1 MEILNLTIGELKKLY
16 EKKTISCHE
25 IVYSLLNKIC
35 SEDKNLHSYIYIN
48 DDESLK
54 EAKKVDEKIARG
66 EELKELEGIPIAIKD
81 NICTKGILTT
91 CASKILENFYS
102 PYDATVISKLKE
114 AGAIIIGKT
123 NMDEFAFGS
132 STENSAFGPTKNP
145 YDFERVPGGSSG
157 GSAACVSANLCF
169 GALGSDTGGSIRQPA
184 SFCGVV
190 GLKPTYGRVSR
201 YGLVA
206 FASSLDQIGP
216 LTKNVKDACILLK
229 IISGKDPKDSTS
241 ADIEVPDYEQFLRT
255 DLKNIKIGVP
265 EEYFVSGMDKEVEKK
280 IKEFIEISEELGAK
294 IEEISLPHT
303 SYGIAVYYIIAT
315 AEASS
320 NLARFD
326 GVKYGYRSSNSSD
339 IKNLYFNTRGEG
351 FGEEVKRRIILGTY
365 VLSSGYYEDYYLK
378 AQKVR
383 TLIKKDFL
391 DAFEKVD
398 VILTP
403 TTPELPFKI
412 GEKKD
417 NPLKMYLSDLFTV
430 NVNLS
435 GLPSISL
442 PVGFSSSNLPIGLQI
457 IAPHFREEKI
467 IEVAS
472 AIENAI
478 LSNKKE
484 NDRIIDTD

>member
-1 MEILNLTIGELKKLY
+1 MEYLNLTIGELKGLY
-16 EKKTISCHE
+16 ERKAVSCHE
-25 IVYSLLNKIC
+25 VVYSLLNKIY
-35 SEDKNLHSYIYIN
+35 SEDKNLHSYIYIE
-48 DDESLK
+48 DDTSLK
-54 EAKKVDEKIARG
+54 DAKKVDEKIAKG
-66 EELKELEGIPIAIKD
+66 EKLRKLEGIPIAVKD
-81 NICTKGILTT
+81 NMCTKGMFTT
-91 CASKILENFYS
+91 CASRILENFCS

-114 AGAIIIGKT
+114 SGAILMGKT

-132 STENSAFGPTKNP
+132 STENSAFGTTKNP

-216 LTKNVKDACILLK
+216 ITKNVKDTCLLMNV
-229 IISGKDPKDSTS
+229 ISGKDPKDSTS
-241 ADIEVPDYEQFLRT
+241 ADIEIPDYEQFLRT
-255 DLKNIKIGVP
+255 DLKDVKIGIP
-265 EEYFVSGMDKEVEKK
+265 KEYFVSGTDKEVEKK
-280 IKEFIEISEELGAK
+280 IREFIKISEELGAK

-326 GVKYGYRSSNSSD
+326 GVKYGYRT
-339 IKNLYFNTRGEG
+339 KNYRNLLEMYINTRGEG

-412 GEKKD
+412 GKKKD
-417 NPLKMYLSDLFTV
+417 DPLKMYLSDLFTV

-442 PVGFSSSNLPIGLQI
+442 PVGFSSSNLPVGLQI

-472 AIENAI
+472 AIENAG
-478 LSNKKE
+478 
-484 NDRIIDTD
+484 IIK